1 MFVDFPLN
9 SVSIEERRK
18 GASFQPI
25 ANVSKILGLSFKPQ
39 GEVVGNFVEDVV
51 CLSPSRCARVRLVTA
66 NHMTTEPFQNFQ
78 FDGVVGL
85 GLATLAVDSHFSLF
99 EQMARSDGSFIPQFG
114 YYVSDRDDVAS
125 EICFGGHDSR
135 HMRSSLQWAPVHDP
149 FKGFWQVKVLRVT
162 VNGEEQRVALL
173 LGAWFTNA
181 DSSFLRW

>member
-1 MFVDFPLN
+1 MTW
-9 SVSIEERRK
+9 
-18 GASFQPI
+18 
-25 ANVSKILGLSFKPQ
+25 LSFKSQ

-51 CLSPSRCARVRLVTA
+51 CLSPREACARVRLVTA
-66 NHMTTEPFQNFQ
+66 NHMTNEPFQNFQ

-114 YYVSDRDDVAS
+114 YFVSDRDDVAS

-162 VNGEEQRVALL
+162 VNGEENGLSLVASLVVEF
-173 LGAWFTNA
+173 GCPQVTNT
-181 DSSFLRW
+181 DSNFFRW